1 MLWWCQIFLFYN
13 IFICVRT
20 DFSIFQINYSG
31 RILLCQ
37 FRVMC
42 DHNDQTVFRH
52 LSKKIHDLHT
62 GVTVQCSCRLIC
74 KQDLRIIDQR
84 SCNCNSLHL
93 ASRHLVR
100 LLMKLL
106 PKPHLLQCIHCT
118 LSSFFLP
125 DSRNCQC
132 QFNICK
138 HRLMRNQIV
147 ALEYKTN
154 RMITV
159 RIPVSVLI
167 FFRGNAIDDKISA
180 VVAVQ
185 SSDNIQKRG
194 FTGTTGT

>member
-20 DFSIFQINYSG
+20 DFSIFQINDSG

-62 GVTVQCSCRLIC
+62 CVTVQCPCRLIC

-106 PKPHLLQCIHCT
+106 PKTHLLQCIHCT

-194 FTGTTGT
+194 FSGTTGT

>member
-1 MLWWCQIFLFYN
+1 MLRRCQIFLFYN
-13 IFICVRT
+13 IFIGVRT
-20 DFSIFQINYSG
+20 NLSIFQIDDPG

-42 DHNDQTVFRH
+42 DHNDQTVFRY

-62 GVTVQCSCRLIC
+62 GVTVQCPGRLIC

-84 SCNCNSLHL
+84 SCNCDSLHL

-106 PKPHLLQCIHCT
+106 PKTHLLQCIHCT

-132 QFNICK
+132 QLNIRK
-138 HRLMRNQIV
+138 HRLMRDQIV
-147 ALEYKTN
+147 TLEYKTN

-167 FFRGNAIDDKISA
+167 FFCGNAIDDKISA

-194 FTGTTGT
+194 FAGTTGT

>member
-1 MLWWCQIFLFYN
+1 MLRRCQIFLFHN

-20 DFSIFQINYSG
+20 DLSIFQIDDPG

-42 DHNDQTVFRH
+42 DHNDQTVFRY

-62 GVTVQCSCRLIC
+62 GVTVQCPGRLIC
-74 KQDLRIIDQR
+74 KQDFRIIDQR
-84 SCNCNSLHL
+84 SCNCDSLHL

-106 PKPHLLQCIHCT
+106 PKTHLLQCIHCT

-194 FTGTTGT
+194 FSGTTGT

>member
-1 MLWWCQIFLFYN
+1 MLRRCQIFLFHN
-13 IFICVRT
+13 IFIGIRT
-20 DFSIFQINYSG
+20 DLSIFQIDDPG

-42 DHNDQTVFRH
+42 DHNDQTVFRY
-52 LSKKIHDLHT
+52 LSKKIHDLNT
-62 GVTVQCSCRLIC
+62 GVTVQCPGRLIC

-106 PKPHLLQCIHCT
+106 PKTHLLQCIHCT
-118 LSSFFLP
+118 LSSLFLP
-125 DSRNCQC
+125 DPRNRQC
-132 QFNICK
+132 QLNICK
-138 HRLMRNQIV
+138 HRLMRDQIV

-185 SSDNIQKRG
+185 SSDNIQKCG
-194 FTGTTGT
+194 FAGTTGA

>member
-20 DFSIFQINYSG
+20 DFSIFQINDSG

-62 GVTVQCSCRLIC
+62 CVTVQCPCRLIC

-106 PKPHLLQCIHCT
+106 PKTHLLQCIHCT

-194 FTGTTGT
+194 FAGTTGT

>member
-1 MLWWCQIFLFYN
+1 MLRRCQIFLFHN

-20 DFSIFQINYSG
+20 DFSIFQIDDPG

-42 DHNDQTVFRH
+42 DHNDQTVFRY

-62 GVTVQCSCRLIC
+62 GVTVQCPGRLIC

-100 LLMKLL
+100 LLVKLL
-106 PKPHLLQCIHCT
+106 PQTNLLQCIYCT

-132 QFNICK
+132 QLYICK
-138 HRLMRNQIV
+138 HRLMRDQIV
-147 ALEYKTN
+147 TLKYKTN

>member
-1 MLWWCQIFLFYN
+1 MLRRCQIFLFHN

-20 DFSIFQINYSG
+20 DLSIFQIDDPG
-31 RILLCQ
+31 RILLCK

-42 DHNDQTVFRH
+42 NHNDQTVFRH

-74 KQDLRIIDQR
+74 KQDLRVIDQC
-84 SCNCNSLHL
+84 SCNCDSLHL

-106 PKPHLLQCIHCT
+106 PKTHLLQCIHCT

-125 DSRNCQC
+125 DPRNRQC
-132 QFNICK
+132 QLNICK
-138 HRLMRNQIV
+138 HRLMRNQIIT
-147 ALEYKTN
+147 LEYKTD
-154 RMITV
+154 RMITIG
-159 RIPVSVLI
+159 IPVSVLI
-167 FFRGNAIDDKISA
+167 FFRGNAIDNKISA

>member
-1 MLWWCQIFLFYN
+1 MLRRCQIFLFHN
-13 IFICVRT
+13 IFIGIRT
-20 DFSIFQINYSG
+20 DLSIFQIDDPG

-42 DHNDQTVFRH
+42 DHNDQTVFRY
-52 LSKKIHDLHT
+52 LSKKIHDLNT
-62 GVTVQCSCRLIC
+62 GVTVQCPGRLIC

-84 SCNCNSLHL
+84 SCNCDSLHL

-106 PKPHLLQCIHCT
+106 PKTHLLQCIHCT

-132 QFNICK
+132 QLNICK

>member
-1 MLWWCQIFLFYN
+1 MLRRCQIFLFYN

-20 DFSIFQINYSG
+20 DLSIFQIDDPG

-42 DHNDQTVFRH
+42 DHNDQTVFRY
-52 LSKKIHDLHT
+52 LSKKIHDLNT
-62 GVTVQCSCRLIC
+62 GVTVQCPGWLIC
-74 KQDLRIIDQR
+74 KQDLRIIYQR
-84 SCNCNSLHL
+84 SCNCDSLHL

-106 PKPHLLQCIHCT
+106 PKTHLLQCIHCT

-125 DSRNCQC
+125 DPRNRQC
-132 QFNICK
+132 QLNICK
-138 HRLMRNQIV
+138 HRLMRDQIV
-147 ALEYKTN
+147 ALEYKTD

-159 RIPVSVLI
+159 GIPVSVLI

-185 SSDNIQKRG
+185 SSDNIQKCG